1 MSAAALAPAR
11 SFSGRLSNL
20 LERVDY
26 RVMDS
31 DEDREAVFRLRYDA
45 YVREG
50 AIAPSLTKKLHDRFD
65 DAENAW
71 IFGLYI
77 DDELVSSMRI
87 CVSSPAS
94 TMTPAVEAFPDIL
107 GPEVEREKIIVDP
120 NRFVAD
126 YEGTRRFPELPY
138 LTTRLSF
145 VSSAYFDA
153 DLATASVRR
162 EHQAFYRRVF
172 LYAPVCE
179 PRPYPTL
186 VKPLSLMTVV
196 CREVRSKILHRYPC
210 YHSTIFERRMLFE
223 RPFLPR
229 RTAAMLQGKLPS
241 ANVNE
246 AAKPAAPVASVG
258 RR

>member
-1 MSAAALAPAR
+1 MSAAALAQAR

-26 RVMDS
+26 RLIES
-31 DEDREAVFRLRYDA
+31 DEDRETIYRLRYNA
-45 YVREG
+45 YLREG
-50 AIAPSLTKKLHDRFD
+50 AIAPHLSKKLHDKFD

-71 IFGLYI
+71 TFGLYI
-77 DDELVSSMRI
+77 DERLVSSLRI
-87 CVSSPAS
+87 CVASRASP
-94 TMTPAVEAFPDIL
+94 MTPAVEAFADVL
-107 GPEVEREKIIVDP
+107 GPEVERGKIIVDP

-145 VSSAYFDA
+145 VSSAYFNA
-153 DLATASVRR
+153 DIATASVRR
-162 EHQAFYRRVF
+162 EHQAFYKRVF
-172 LYAPVCE
+172 LYAPICE

-196 CREVRSKILHRYPC
+196 CREVRAKILHRYPC

-223 RPFLPR
+223 RRVQARKSATKLR
-229 RTAAMLQGKLPS
+229 AKLPT
-241 ANVNE
+241 ANTNE
-246 AAKPAAPVASVG
+246 TAGTFATLGG
-258 RR
+258 R

>member
-26 RVMDS
+26 RLVES
-31 DEDREAVFRLRYDA
+31 EEDREAIYRLRYNA

-50 AIAPSLTKKLHDRFD
+50 AIAPNLTKRLHDPFD

-71 IFGLYI
+71 TFGLYI
-77 DDELVSSMRI
+77 DERLVSSLRI
-87 CVSSPAS
+87 CVSSPACP
-94 TMTPAVEAFPDIL
+94 MTPAIEAFPDVL
-107 GPEVEREKIIVDP
+107 GPEVERGRIIVDP

-126 YEGTRRFPELPY
+126 YEGTRRVPELPY

-153 DLATASVRR
+153 DIATASVRR
-162 EHQAFYRRVF
+162 EHQAFYKRVF

-179 PRPYPTL
+179 PRPYPSL
-186 VKPLSLMTVV
+186 LKQLSLMTVV
-196 CREVRSKILHRYPC
+196 CREVRAKILSRYPC

-223 RPFLPR
+223 RRILPLKSE
-229 RTAAMLQGKLPS
+229 AMLKAKLPS
-241 ANVNE
+241 ANANE
-246 AAKPAAPVASVG
+246 TARSFATIG

>member
-26 RVMDS
+26 RLVES
-31 DEDREAVFRLRYDA
+31 DEDREAIFRLRYNA

-50 AIAPSLTKKLHDRFD
+50 AIAPSFAKRLHDPFD
-65 DAENAW
+65 DAENSW

-77 DDELVSSMRI
+77 DGELLSSLRI
-87 CVSSPAS
+87 CVSSPAHPL
-94 TMTPAVEAFPDIL
+94 TPAVQAFPDIL
-107 GPEVEREKIIVDP
+107 GPTVERGQIIVDP

-126 YEGTRRFPELPY
+126 HEGTRRFPELPY

-153 DLATASVRR
+153 YLATASVRR
-162 EHQAFYRRVF
+162 EHQAFYKRVF

-179 PRPYPTL
+179 PRPYATL
-186 VKPLSLMTVV
+186 IKPLSLMTVV
-196 CREVRSKILHRYPC
+196 CREVRAKILHRYPC

-223 RPFLPR
+223 RHALPR
-229 RTAAMLQGKLPS
+229 RAAAMLHAKLPS
-241 ANVNE
+241 ANINE
-246 AAKPAAPVASVG
+246 AEPVPAPVASVG
-258 RR
+258 GR

>member
-26 RVMDS
+26 RLIES
-31 DEDREAVFRLRYDA
+31 DEDRETIFRLRYNA
-45 YVREG
+45 YLREG
-50 AIAPSLTKKLHDRFD
+50 AIAPLLTKKLHDHYD
-65 DAENAW
+65 DAENSW

-77 DDELVSSMRI
+77 DERLVSSLRI
-87 CVSSPAS
+87 CVSSPVHP
-94 TMTPAVEAFPDIL
+94 MTPAVEAFPDML
-107 GPEVEREKIIVDP
+107 GPKVERGKIIVDP

-153 DLATASVRR
+153 DIATASVRR
-162 EHQAFYRRVF
+162 EHQAFYKRVF

-196 CREVRSKILHRYPC
+196 CREVRAKILHRYPC

-223 RPFLPR
+223 HLALPR
-229 RTAAMLQGKLPS
+229 RTATILQAKLPA
-241 ANVNE
+241 ANINKTRE
-246 AAKPAAPVASVG
+246 PAASVG
-258 RR
+258 GR

>member
-1 MSAAALAPAR
+1 MSAAALAQAR

-26 RVMDS
+26 RLIEL
-31 DEDREAVFRLRYDA
+31 DEDRETIFRLRYNA
-45 YVREG
+45 YLREG
-50 AIAPSLTKKLHDRFD
+50 AIAPHLSKKLHDRFD
-65 DAENAW
+65 DAENSW

-77 DDELVSSMRI
+77 DERLVSSLRI
-87 CVSSPAS
+87 CVSSPAWP
-94 TMTPAVEAFPDIL
+94 MTPAVEAFADVL
-107 GPEVEREKIIVDP
+107 GPEVARGRIIVDP

-162 EHQAFYRRVF
+162 EHQAFYKRVF
-172 LYAPVCE
+172 LYAPICE
-179 PRPYPTL
+179 PRPYPSL

-196 CREVRSKILHRYPC
+196 CREVRAKILHRYPC

-223 RPFLPR
+223 RRVPTR
-229 RTAAMLQGKLPS
+229 KSAAKLRAKPS
-241 ANVNE
+241 ANTNE
-246 AAKPAAPVASVG
+246 TTGSFATLGG
-258 RR
+258 R

>member
-26 RVMDS
+26 RLIES
-31 DEDREAVFRLRYDA
+31 DEDRETIFRLRYNA
-45 YVREG
+45 YLREG
-50 AIAPSLTKKLHDRFD
+50 AIAPLLTKKLHDHYD
-65 DAENAW
+65 DAENSW

-77 DDELVSSMRI
+77 DQRLVSSLRI
-87 CVSSPAS
+87 CVSSPLHP
-94 TMTPAVEAFPDIL
+94 MTPAVEAFPDVL
-107 GPEVEREKIIVDP
+107 GPEVERERIIVDP

-126 YEGTRRFPELPY
+126 YEATRRLPELPY

-153 DLATASVRR
+153 DIATASVRR
-162 EHQAFYRRVF
+162 EHQAFYKRVF

-196 CREVRSKILHRYPC
+196 CREVRAKILHRYPC

-223 RPFLPR
+223 RHVLPLR
-229 RTAAMLQGKLPS
+229 SVAMLKAKLPS
-241 ANVNE
+241 ANTNQSKESVT
-246 AAKPAAPVASVG
+246 ASS

>member
-26 RVMDS
+26 RLVES
-31 DEDREAVFRLRYDA
+31 DEDRETIFRLRYNA
-45 YVREG
+45 YLREG
-50 AIAPSLTKKLHDRFD
+50 AIAPLLTKKLHDHYD
-65 DAENAW
+65 DAENSW
-71 IFGLYI
+71 IFGLFI
-77 DDELVSSMRI
+77 DDRLVSSLRI
-87 CVSSPAS
+87 CASSPAHP
-94 TMTPAVEAFPDIL
+94 MTPAVEAFPDVL
-107 GPEVEREKIIVDP
+107 GPEVERGAIIVDP

-126 YEGTRRFPELPY
+126 YEATRRFPELPY

-153 DLATASVRR
+153 DIATASVRR
-162 EHQAFYRRVF
+162 EHQAFYKRVF

-196 CREVRSKILHRYPC
+196 CREVRAKILHRYPC

-223 RPFLPR
+223 RRVLPLKSV
-229 RTAAMLQGKLPS
+229 AMLKAKLPT
-241 ANVNE
+241 ANTNRAE
-246 AAKPAAPVASVG
+246 RTLASLN